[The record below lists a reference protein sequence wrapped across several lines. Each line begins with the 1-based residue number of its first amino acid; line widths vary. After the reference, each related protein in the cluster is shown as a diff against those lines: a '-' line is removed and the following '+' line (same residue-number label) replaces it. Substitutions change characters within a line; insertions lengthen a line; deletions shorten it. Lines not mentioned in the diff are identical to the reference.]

1 MPRCCSKRK
10 KAANRSPTN
19 GRATPQIGVSQRYS
33 RKKYGKTCNADANHR
48 LVGQG
53 GNARLAPTRP
63 CVIIDQLGEIS
74 WPTPPHLTKT
84 LVPSHPTRSK
94 APLFTIPKTKIT
106 DGSAMQSNKKADRKR
121 SAQGKR

>member
-1 MPRCCSKRK
+1 MAIIIILFREASSRAWKVKRRENLPRAMPRCCSKRK

-33 RKKYGKTCNADANHR
+33 RKKYGKTCNADATHR

-74 WPTPPHLTKT
+74 WPK
-84 LVPSHPTRSK
+84 PSHVTRHIVS
-94 APLFTIPKTKIT
+94 
-106 DGSAMQSNKKADRKR
+106 R
-121 SAQGKR
+121 S